1 MLSKFFPFPWRLRK
15 TALVDALR
23 RSVDRLRLAAL
34 DIYLIHFPWGPVSI
48 ETWVE
53 ALADA
58 AEAGLVRAVGV
69 SNYNASQ
76 VRRAHAVLSSR
87 GIVLACNE
95 VELSLAHRAAEGN
108 GTLAACR
115 ELGVTLVAYRPL
127 ALGRLTG
134 GESVQTHGWRRLMAA
149 GRQARPS
156 LAETVRQIG
165 LVHGGKTPS
174 QVALNWVLCKGALPI
189 PGATSIPHLQENAG
203 ALGWRLTDSEV
214 AALQAA
220 TIRVHAHPPT
230 TSGASRVDDQYFA
243 AVGPRKNPVPIHQ
256 SQLSALCTHVKRRD
270 GFAGDRVKHQELL
283 LSVSDVQPSIGH
295 ERRRGHAWNGVE
307 KLLSVGR

>member
-1 MLSKFFPFPWRLRK
+1 MHQGHRVSPAPLSKIPLGKSGVLVSPLGLGTNAWGRAGRPKPELQAVFKAALSRGVAIVDTAEVYGAGGSERTVGLFLAGLEGRERPAVLSKFFPFPWRLRK

-23 RSVDRLRLAAL
+23 RSMDRLRLAAL

-214 AALQAA
+214 AALE
-220 TIRVHAHPPT
+220 
-230 TSGASRVDDQYFA
+230 
-243 AVGPRKNPVPIHQ
+243 AV
-256 SQLSALCTHVKRRD
+256 S
-270 GFAGDRVKHQELL
+270 
-283 LSVSDVQPSIGH
+283 
-295 ERRRGHAWNGVE
+295 
-307 KLLSVGR
+307 

>member
-1 MLSKFFPFPWRLRK
+1 MSPAPLSKIPLGKSGVLVSPLGLGTNAWGRAGRPKPELQAVFEAALSRGVAIVDTAEVYGAGGSERTVGLFLAGLEGRERPAVLSKFFPFPWRLRK

-23 RSVDRLRLAAL
+23 RSMDRLRLAAL

-214 AALQAA
+214 AALE
-220 TIRVHAHPPT
+220 
-230 TSGASRVDDQYFA
+230 
-243 AVGPRKNPVPIHQ
+243 AV
-256 SQLSALCTHVKRRD
+256 S
-270 GFAGDRVKHQELL
+270 
-283 LSVSDVQPSIGH
+283 
-295 ERRRGHAWNGVE
+295 
-307 KLLSVGR
+307 